1 MEEKKSSLY
10 KTTCTAL
17 VLAPLAIFLG
27 LIFSTRNFVSSLG
40 DTPIWPYLV
49 ICLPL
54 GLVFVL
60 IGTLGMVFFSR
71 ENKPNSRL
79 ILFIIGLVSGIVLG
93 LSSLVMFIILKDIT
107 LGICSIGIG
116 VCLMFLSILEKN

>member
-1 MEEKKSSLY
+1 MEEKKSSLF

-27 LIFSTRNFVSSLG
+27 LIFSTRSFVSSLEG
-40 DTPIWPYLV
+40 NPIWPYLA

-54 GLVFVL
+54 GVLFV
-60 IGTLGMVFFSR
+60 IIATLGMIFFSR

-79 ILFIIGLVSGIVLG
+79 ILFIIGLVSGMLLG
-93 LSSLVMFIILKDIT
+93 LSSLVMFITLKDIT

-116 VCLMFLSILEKN
+116 LCLIIISILEKN